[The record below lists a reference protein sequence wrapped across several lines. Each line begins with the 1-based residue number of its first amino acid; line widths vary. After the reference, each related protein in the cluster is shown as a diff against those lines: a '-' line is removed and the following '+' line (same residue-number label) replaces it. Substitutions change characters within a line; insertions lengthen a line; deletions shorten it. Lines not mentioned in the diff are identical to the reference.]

1 MPTQETNRMNNGG
14 VTSSLRGARTKEEL
28 NQELRRGS
36 LEDSEKFLFSEA
48 QRFPFPYLQGTVSN
62 IKLGKF

>member
-1 MPTQETNRMNNGG
+1 MPTQETNRMNIGG

-36 LEDSEKFLFSEA
+36 LEDSEKFFFSEA
-48 QRFPFPYLQGTVSN
+48 QRFPFPYL
-62 IKLGKF
+62 

>member
-14 VTSSLRGARTKEEL
+14 VTSSLRARTKEEL
-28 NQELRRGS
+28 NKELRRGS

-48 QRFPFPYLQGTVSN
+48 QKFPFPYL
-62 IKLGKF
+62 

>member
-14 VTSSLRGARTKEEL
+14 VMSSLRGARTKEEL
-28 NQELRRGS
+28 NQELRRGL

-48 QRFPFPYLQGTVSN
+48 QRFPFPYL
-62 IKLGKF
+62 